1 MKKQSYKFRWSVNK
15 YRRDKR
21 TGVLSPVPRSEYAQ
35 YLFEKGAGWKDDQK
49 RD

>member
-1 MKKQSYKFRWSVNK
+1 MKRKYVIKWVVNK

-35 YLFEKGAGWKDDQK
+35 RLFEKGAGWKNEQK